1 MVCGDLG
8 AVAKLNVT
16 VTNDTLGS
24 KSNPILLA
32 PTVFPKPQLT
42 LGIAPKARGDEEKI
56 SSSLSKLR
64 DEDPVISFYQNA
76 ETGQMLISGL
86 GDQHIDV
93 IVNKLKNRYGVSVQL
108 EDPKSRTEKRS
119 ARRSLRR
126 GSIRSNPAAQGSM
139 ERS

>member
-1 MVCGDLG
+1 MLRGRKQIPVKELVCGDLG
-8 AVAKLNVT
+8 AVAKLSVT
-16 VTNDTLGS
+16 ATNDTLGS

-93 IVNKLKNRYGVSVQL
+93 IINKLKNRYGVSVQL
-108 EDPKSRTEKRS
+108 EDPE
-119 ARRSLRR
+119 
-126 GSIRSNPAAQGSM
+126 NPV
-139 ERS
+139 